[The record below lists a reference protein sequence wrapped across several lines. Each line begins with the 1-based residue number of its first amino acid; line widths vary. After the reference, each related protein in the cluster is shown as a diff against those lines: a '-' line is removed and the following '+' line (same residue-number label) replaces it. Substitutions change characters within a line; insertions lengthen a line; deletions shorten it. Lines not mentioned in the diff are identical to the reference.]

1 MAGKHFQPLQYALVV
16 RDATGDKINGTGSS
30 YGLADTRKFARS
42 ILRLMPQALFID
54 IHPYQDGLCSK
65 DAVETVHRE
74 ESDGQI

>member
-16 RDATGDKINGTGSS
+16 RDDRGDKINSTGSS
-30 YGLADTRKFARS
+30 YDLAGTRRFARS

-65 DAVETVHRE
+65 DAVETVPRE
-74 ESDGQI
+74 DSDGHA